1 MGRSK
6 GNSGSWLVTYSD
18 MVTLLMVFFIV
29 LYTMT
34 PGIDQSQFDNFISY
48 FQNSV
53 GVMKKTAA
61 VEQTK
66 NDTRDYREQIV
77 EQWSV
82 VEDFV
87 ERLKI
92 DNQVNIEQ
100 VAEGVKV
107 TLGDSLTFNSG
118 SSDLLP
124 TAELVLEQIAGVFT
138 DEVAETEVQGHTD
151 TDPVAS
157 SSYYRSNWHLGAA
170 RGVSVLKYIQERS
183 NLEPERY
190 KASSFGEFRPIADNE
205 TADGKRKNRRVEIYV
220 RYKGLIN
227 QAEEVKEIELSALDG
242 ALGTGQSMQSE
253 DIN

>member
-48 FQNSV
+48 FQSSV
-53 GVMKKTAA
+53 GVIKNNSVVRQKTQDKD
-61 VEQTK
+61 E
-66 NDTRDYREQIV
+66 YRKEIV

-87 ERLKI
+87 ERLKL
-92 DNQVNIEQ
+92 DNQVDIEQ
-100 VAEGVKV
+100 VEEGIKV

-124 TAELVLEQIAGVFT
+124 TAERVLEQIAGVFT

-170 RGVSVLKYIQERS
+170 RGVSVLKFIQERS

-190 KASSFGEFRPIADNE
+190 KASSFGEFRPIAENTTLE
-205 TADGKRKNRRVEIYV
+205 GKRKNRRVEIYV
-220 RYKGLIN
+220 RYKGLVDKKSDDI
-227 QAEEVKEIELSALDG
+227 ETPEISTTLSSG
-242 ALGTGQSMQSE
+242 NRQGEQ
-253 DIN
+253 N

>member
-48 FQNSV
+48 FQSSV
-53 GVMKKTAA
+53 GVMQKTAA
-61 VEQTK
+61 VKQS
-66 NDTRDYREQIV
+66 NNHSQDYREEIV
-77 EQWSV
+77 QQWSV

-87 ERLKI
+87 ERMNLQ
-92 DNQVNIEQ
+92 NQVDIEQ

-118 SSDLLP
+118 SSELLP
-124 TAELVLEQIAGVFT
+124 TAETILDQIAGVFT
-138 DEVAETEVQGHTD
+138 DEIEETEVQGHTD
-151 TDPVAS
+151 NDPVAR

-183 NLEPERY
+183 DLEPERY
-190 KASSFGEFRPIADNE
+190 KASSFGEFRPIADNSSAE
-205 TADGKRKNRRVEIYV
+205 GKRKNRRVEIYV
-220 RYKGLIN
+220 KYKGLID
-227 QAEEVKEIELSALDG
+227 QADEEEIKLSALNGVDNP
-242 ALGTGQSMQSE
+242 GQNAQSE